1 MDIHP
6 CCLRY
11 LSTIANRKARP
22 SLGRRKTDVCFE
34 IDFNLEKIALTFRSH
49 HHNTET
55 QDNMTTRRTM
65 LQALAG
71 AALLP
76 AGFPALAAAPAGE
89 ALKDIAK
96 RKGLRFGTAV
106 GAGANQFGNA
116 AYRALVERECNI
128 IVAENEMKWQALEPT
143 RDAYRFGPADAML
156 AWAEKSGMAMRGH
169 NLFWQPEKWLPA
181 WVANENFGKDRA
193 RAERLMRKH
202 AQTVCAHYGT
212 RIQSW
217 DVMNEAVDPADGK
230 MRQNALTRAF
240 SGPAGAIEQVDLAF
254 RLAQEYAP
262 HAQLVYNDY
271 MREDSGSAKHRAGVL
286 TMLAELKKRGTPV
299 HALGLQAHIGSWDE
313 SKKRGREDMLEWR
326 KFLDEA
332 TAMGYDLLITE
343 FDVND
348 RALPADIAKRDA
360 GVAAAAREF
369 LDVTLS
375 YPRLKDF
382 LLWGMADHISWLQTW
397 DEAPRKDKLPQRP
410 LPYDAQLRA
419 KPLRQAIVDAMRAMP
434 ARQA

>member
-1 MDIHP
+1 
-6 CCLRY
+6 
-11 LSTIANRKARP
+11 
-22 SLGRRKTDVCFE
+22 
-34 IDFNLEKIALTFRSH
+34 
-49 HHNTET
+49 
-55 QDNMTTRRTM
+55 MTTRRIM

-71 AALLP
+71 AAFLP
-76 AGFPALAAAPAGE
+76 TSLPLLAAAPAGE
-89 ALKDIAK
+89 ALKDIAR

-106 GAGANQFGNA
+106 GAGPKQFGDP
-116 AYRALVERECNI
+116 AYRALVERECDI
-128 IVAENEMKWQALEPT
+128 IVAENEMKWQALEPS

-156 AWAEKSGMAMRGH
+156 AWADKSGMAMRGH
-169 NLFWQPEKWLPA
+169 NLFWQAERWLPA
-181 WVANENFGKDRA
+181 WVAKADFGKDSA
-193 RAERLMRKH
+193 RAEALMRKH
-202 AQTVCAHYGT
+202 VKTVCGHFGT
-212 RIQSW
+212 RIKSW
-217 DVMNEAVDPADGK
+217 DVVNEAVDHTDGK

-240 SGPAGAIEQVDLAF
+240 PGPDGAIEQIDLAF
-254 RLAQEYAP
+254 RLAHEYAP

-286 TMLAELKKRGTPV
+286 NMLAELKRRGTPV

-326 KFLDEA
+326 RFLDEA
-332 TAMGYDLLITE
+332 TAMGLDLLITE

-397 DEAPRKDKLPQRP
+397 DEAPRKDKLAQRP

-419 KPLRQAIVDAMRAMP
+419 KPLRQAIADAMRAMP
-434 ARQA
+434 DRQA

>member
-1 MDIHP
+1 
-6 CCLRY
+6 
-11 LSTIANRKARP
+11 
-22 SLGRRKTDVCFE
+22 
-34 IDFNLEKIALTFRSH
+34 
-49 HHNTET
+49 
-55 QDNMTTRRTM
+55 M
-65 LQALAG
+65 LQAIAG

-76 AGFPALAAAPAGE
+76 TGFSALAATPAPAGG

-96 RKGLRFGTAV
+96 SKGMRFGTAV
-106 GAGANQFGNA
+106 GAGPNQFGDP

-128 IVAENEMKWQALEPT
+128 IVAENEMKWQALAPS

-156 AWAEKSGMAMRGH
+156 DWAEKNGMAMRGH
-169 NLFWQPEKWLPA
+169 NLFWQAERWLPA
-181 WVANENFGKDRA
+181 WVAKENLGKDRA
-193 RAERLMRKH
+193 RAEALMRKH
-202 AQTVCAHYGT
+202 VKTVCEHYGK
-212 RIQSW
+212 RIGSW
-217 DVMNEAVDPADGK
+217 DVVNEAVDHADGK
-230 MRQNALTRAF
+230 LRQNILTRAF
-240 SGPAGAIEQVDLAF
+240 PGSDGAIEQIDLAF

-286 TMLAELKKRGTPV
+286 KMLAELKKRGTPV

-313 SKKRGREDMLEWR
+313 SKKRGQEDMREWR
-326 KFLDEA
+326 RFLDEA

-382 LLWGMADHISWLQTW
+382 LVWGMADHISWLQTW

-410 LPYDAQLRA
+410 LPYDAQLRPKA
-419 KPLRQAIVDAMRAMP
+419 MREAIADAMRAMP
-434 ARQA
+434 VRQA